1 MDAHPLTSH
10 HRYKSIDDF
19 PEGDI
24 RRYYPRFQPEN
35 FPKNL
40 ELVDKFHAV
49 ARKYNATPAQVA
61 LAWILAEHPDSESS
75 PRPAL
80 VASHT
85 SRFLTFKTYP
95 IPVIPIPGSRGIART
110 EENARGA
117 EIALSAED
125 QKALRD
131 AVDNATVAGG
141 RMPPEWAIEHDCI
154 PMEQWK
160 GEEGWKMPEASALAQ
175 LEV

>member
-1 MDAHPLTSH
+1 MIS
-10 HRYKSIDDF
+10 
-19 PEGDI
+19 
-24 RRYYPRFQPEN
+24 
-35 FPKNL
+35 
-40 ELVDKFHAV
+40 
-49 ARKYNATPAQVA
+49 
-61 LAWILAEHPDSESS
+61 
-75 PRPAL
+75 
-80 VASHT
+80 
-85 SRFLTFKTYP
+85 
-95 IPVIPIPGSRGIART
+95 IPGSRGIART

-154 PMEQWK
+154 SMEQWK